1 VTTERQILRRLH
13 FGVLE
18 LPGPAFAHVAS
29 LEPDE
34 PGLYRE
40 AFFQAGFPHR

>member
-1 VTTERQILRRLH
+1 
-13 FGVLE
+13 
-18 LPGPAFAHVAS
+18 VAS

>member
-1 VTTERQILRRLH
+1 MTTERQILRRLH

-34 PGLYRE
+34 PGLNRE